1 MNKFLI
7 HVNDEN
13 FINKAVKLIKNE
25 GIVQIRGLCYNE
37 DIENI
42 NKKLIKIFSKPSIG
56 GSVGYTQ
63 KDPHKKTYD
72 ALMLGQETTNIVLN
86 KKIIEVTKKYFSDDP
101 LLSHAYI
108 KKNLGVNDFFFPY
121 HCHTGM
127 DRDVISESTTGY
139 GLAMIAYLHD
149 TDKGCFIYSPTTHLL
164 KFPHGGNPYIY
175 PEPLKTEIFS
185 KKERMVGKAGD
196 ILIFDDAGFHGPE
209 NPSKEDRT
217 TIMFAYLRKT
227 DFGDKIRNPAPI
239 IPTALK
245 NINSEQLN
253 VLGIGQEARNNY
265 EDFHLRKYDESFT
278 YKILKIIFA
287 LSFTIN
293 LFLFKIKYKIK
304 KLLGKSYE

>member
-1 MNKFLI
+1 MHKLL
-7 HVNDEN
+7 VNASDEN
-13 FINKAVKLIKNE
+13 FTNKCIKLIKNE
-25 GIVQIRGLCYNE
+25 GIVQIRGLCDKE
-37 DIENI
+37 EIENI
-42 NKKLIKIFSKPSIG
+42 NKKLKKVFSKPSIG

-63 KDPHKKTYD
+63 KDPHKRTYD
-72 ALMLGQETTNIVLN
+72 ALMLGQETTDIVLN
-86 KKIIEVTKKYFSDDP
+86 KKIIELSKKYFLDDP

-108 KKNLGVNDFFFPY
+108 KKNLGFNDFFFPY

-127 DRDVISESTTGY
+127 DRDVIRKSTKGY
-139 GLAMIAYLHD
+139 VLAMIAYLHD
-149 TDKGCFIYSPTTHLL
+149 TDKGCFMYSPTTHLL
-164 KFPHGGNPYIY
+164 KYPHGSNPYIY
-175 PEPLKTEIFS
+175 PEPLKSEIFH
-185 KKERMVGKAGD
+185 KTVKMVGKAGD

-217 TIMFAYLRKT
+217 TLMFAYLRNT
-227 DFGDKIRNPAPI
+227 DFGGKIRNPAPI
-239 IPTALK
+239 IPTSLN

-253 VLGIGQEARNNY
+253 VLGIGKKARNNY

-278 YKILKIIFA
+278 YKILKIIFD